1 MLLCLRLKVV
11 SFEEMADSWW
21 IDEWMALDVVCVIHS
36 HNPNPTYP
44 RLCNPAEWM
53 SPHTFFKRLH
63 KMIHRSPYDD
73 FL

>member
-1 MLLCLRLKVV
+1 MLLCLILKVV

-44 RLCNPAEWM
+44 RLCNPAE
-53 SPHTFFKRLH
+53 
-63 KMIHRSPYDD
+63 
-73 FL
+73 